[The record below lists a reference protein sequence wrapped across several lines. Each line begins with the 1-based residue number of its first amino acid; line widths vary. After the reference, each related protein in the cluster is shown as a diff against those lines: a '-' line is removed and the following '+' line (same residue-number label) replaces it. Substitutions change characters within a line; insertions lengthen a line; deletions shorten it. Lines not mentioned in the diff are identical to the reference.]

1 MVPATPSR
9 DEIDPGSYSLSVP
22 GFFLSAKNQPVSI
35 GSDLIDPIAIQSRL
49 PDFSLE
55 DSMKITIVSGS
66 HRNPSQSEKVARHI
80 EKTLQAEHA
89 DVDTWLFT
97 LADNPLPLW
106 DQSVWEDNPEWKQ
119 RLAPIRAELVDSDG
133 FVIVSPEWHGQVP
146 AGLKNFF
153 LLFNRF
159 ELGHKPALITTVSS
173 ADGGAYPVA
182 ELRMSSYKNNR
193 ICYIPEQVIV
203 RNVERVLN
211 ERAEDNDEG
220 ADGYFRERISWTLRV
235 LLGYASALKSMR
247 ESVPVHHEKFGN
259 GM

>member
-1 MVPATPSR
+1 
-9 DEIDPGSYSLSVP
+9 
-22 GFFLSAKNQPVSI
+22 
-35 GSDLIDPIAIQSRL
+35 
-49 PDFSLE
+49 
-55 DSMKITIVSGS
+55 MKITIISGS

-80 EKTLQAEHA
+80 ERTLQAEHPG
-89 DVDTWLFT
+89 VETWLFT

-106 DQSVWEDNPEWKQ
+106 DQTLWEDNPEWIA
-119 RLAPIRAELVDSDG
+119 RLAPLREQLATSDG
-133 FVIVSPEWHGQVP
+133 FVIVTPEWHGQVP

-159 ELGHKPALITTVSS
+159 ELGHKPALIVAVSS

-203 RNVERVLN
+203 RNVVKVLN
-211 ERAEDNDEG
+211 ADPADNDAG
-220 ADGYFRERISWTLRV
+220 ADAYFRERISWALGV
-235 LLGYASALKSMR
+235 LTGYAEALKPMR
-247 ESVPVHHEKFGN
+247 EKVQVHHEKFGN

>member
-1 MVPATPSR
+1 MQSGENVK
-9 DEIDPGSYSLSVP
+9 I
-22 GFFLSAKNQPVSI
+22 SI
-35 GSDLIDPIAIQSRL
+35 I
-49 PDFSLE
+49 
-55 DSMKITIVSGS
+55 SGS

-80 EKTLQAEHA
+80 EKTLQQEQG
-89 DVDTWLFT
+89 VDTWLYT

-106 DQSVWEDNPEWKQ
+106 DQSLWEDNPEWNE
-119 RLAPIRAELVDSDG
+119 RLAPIREQLKSSDG

-159 ELGHKPALITTVSS
+159 ELGHKPAMIVTVSS

-193 ICYIPEQVIV
+193 ICYIPEHVIV
-203 RNVERVLN
+203 RHVENVLN
-211 ERAEDNDEG
+211 DKPADNNPE
-220 ADGYFRERISWTLRV
+220 ADSYFRERISWSLGILKAYAEAMKPLRET
-235 LLGYASALKSMR
+235 AQ
-247 ESVPVHHEKFGN
+247 VHHDKFGN